1 MNFNT
6 QELGDKIIEFLTTYG
21 MNALGAIIILILGI
35 FFSRLAKKMTKRV
48 MDKAKM
54 DPALTG
60 FVSNL
65 IKYAILAFA
74 VVASLAK
81 FGIQTTSF
89 VAILGAAGLAV
100 GLALQGSLSNF
111 AAGVLILIFRPFTL
125 GDFVTAGGNSGTV
138 EEIGIFSTKIV
149 TPDNKLIIIPNSQVT
164 DNPIVNVTA
173 KPKRRVD
180 LIASI
185 SYGDDMGKA
194 TEVLEAM
201 LAKNSYVLDD
211 PAPVVRVVELADSSV
226 NLVVRPWVNTDDYWE
241 AYFSLTRA
249 IKEELEGA
257 GLSIPFPQ
265 RDVHLFN
272 EKE

>member
-6 QELGDKIIEFLTTYG
+6 QEFGDKVIEFLSTYG
-21 MNALGAIIILILGI
+21 MSALGAIIILILGI
-35 FFSRLAKKMTKRV
+35 FFSRLAKKMTTRV

-111 AAGVLILIFRPFTL
+111 AAGVLILIFRPFNL

-201 LAKNSYVLDD
+201 LAKSSYVLDD
-211 PAPVVRVVELADSSV
+211 PAPVVRVLELADSSV
-226 NLVVRPWVNTDDYWE
+226 NLVVMPWVKTEDYWD
-241 AYFSLTRA
+241 AYFSLTRS